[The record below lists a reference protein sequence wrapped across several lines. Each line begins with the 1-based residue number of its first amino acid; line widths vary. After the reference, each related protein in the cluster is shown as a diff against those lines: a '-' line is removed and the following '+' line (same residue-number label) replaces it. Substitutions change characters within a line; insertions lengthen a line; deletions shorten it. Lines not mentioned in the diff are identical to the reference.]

1 MILSRNRHASTLTPR
16 HGLLASLLG
25 LCLLLTGCL
34 SKDGL
39 TSSEELTRFVTSLGA
54 QAQPILIEEGY
65 AEVNLQDADT
75 VALGTLIVSDLAGA
89 PDKLPDFENSKV
101 TIAGLKSSSATNLG
115 NETNVLVGERFH
127 FKLRSESDRFPESAR
142 ISWLQAN
149 KMPLDKLARST
160 GPSVPWL
167 VSVLGISIVFLL
179 VLILVFKMQ
188 AFLALLIA
196 SIVVGIGAGMPLMDV
211 VQSVIDG
218 MGSSL
223 GFIATIIGL
232 GAILGKVLEFSG
244 GAESLARSLIKA
256 FGEKRAPWAM
266 VVTGFLISIPVFFDV
281 GLVIVISIVY
291 AMARKTG
298 KSLLYF
304 GLPLTAGM
312 ATTHAF
318 IPPTPGPIL
327 VAENLGVGLGWV
339 ILFGIIV
346 GFPTAIIAGPWIGCK
361 LAKKHF
367 IAVPDALDLGVDEQR
382 EGTTMELPSLG
393 MILLIIGLP
402 IGMILGGTVLD
413 LLIDQGTLSSQPVFD
428 LLIFLGHPII
438 ALIFA
443 TLLSL
448 YLLGTRRGVTRD
460 KLMELSTASLAPA
473 GIIILVTGA
482 GGVFKQML
490 GDSGVGQTLADLIAS
505 TPLSTIVL
513 AYIFAV
519 IVRVTQGSATVSMIA
534 ASSLI
539 APVVEAAGISEMH
552 TALVV
557 IAIAAGATILSH
569 VNDSGFWI
577 VNRYFGMTEKET
589 LQTWTVVTTVIS
601 VVGFLIAWLL
611 SLLIA

>member
-1 MILSRNRHASTLTPR
+1 MIFSRPPF
-16 HGLLASLLG
+16 LASSQRRSVPLILLG
-25 LCLLLTGCL
+25 LCLFLSGCL
-34 SKDGL
+34 QKEGL
-39 TSSEELTRFVTSLGA
+39 TSKEVMADFVATLGP
-54 QAQPILIEEGY
+54 QAEGALVEEGY
-65 AEVNLQDADT
+65 TEIRLKDEDRV
-75 VALGTLIVSDLAGA
+75 VLGTLMVTDLTGA
-89 PDKLPDFENSKV
+89 PEKLPDFQKGTV
-101 TIAGLKSSSATNLG
+101 TIGGLPAASATNLG
-115 NETNVLVGERFH
+115 NETNVLVGDRFH
-127 FKLRSESDRFPESAR
+127 FKFRSESKRFHEDAR
-142 ISWLQAN
+142 IDWLKSN
-149 KMPLDKLARST
+149 KIALDKLARSS
-160 GPSVPWL
+160 GPPVTWL
-167 VSVLGISIVFLL
+167 VSLLGITIVFLL

-266 VVTGFLISIPVFFDV
+266 VLTGFLISIPVFFDV
-281 GLVIVISIVY
+281 GLVIVISIIY
-291 AMARKTG
+291 AMARDTK

-339 ILFGIIV
+339 ILFGFII
-346 GFPTAIIAGPWIGCK
+346 GLPTAIIAGPWIGCK

-367 IAVPDALDLGVDEQR
+367 IGVPDASELGIEDQR
-382 EGTTMELPSLG
+382 EGSVMELPSLK

-402 IGMILGGTVLD
+402 IVMILGGTVLK
-413 LLIDQGTLSSQPVFD
+413 LLIDQGTLTNNPALEIF
-428 LLIFLGHPII
+428 IFLGHPIV
-438 ALIFA
+438 ALIIA
-443 TLLSL
+443 TLVSL
-448 YLLGTRRGVTRD
+448 YLLGTRRGVGRD

-505 TPLSTIVL
+505 SPFSTIVL

-539 APVVEAAGISEMH
+539 APVVDAAALGEMQK
-552 TALVV
+552 ALVV
-557 IAIAAGATILSH
+557 ISIAAGATILSH

-601 VVGFLIAWLL
+601 VVGFLLAWLI
-611 SLLIA
+611 SVLI

>member
-1 MILSRNRHASTLTPR
+1 MLNSQNRSPGHSLRLALR
-16 HGLLASLLG
+16 LLMLG
-25 LCLLLTGCL
+25 LCFLGSGCL
-34 SKDGL
+34 KETGLISKQRM
-39 TSSEELTRFVTSLGA
+39 EAFVESLGP
-54 QAQPILIEEGY
+54 QALPVLVEEGF
-65 AEVNLQDADT
+65 AEVQLRDEDQTTLGRLQVTDLSVDPEALALYT
-75 VALGTLIVSDLAGA
+75 NGKIRVAGYQAH
-89 PDKLPDFENSKV
+89 
-101 TIAGLKSSSATNLG
+101 SATNLG
-115 NETNVLVGERFH
+115 NETNVLVSDRFQI
-127 FKLRSESDRFPESAR
+127 KLRSENEAFDEAAR
-142 ISWLQAN
+142 IQWLESNA
-149 KMPLDKLARST
+149 MTLGKLARTT
-160 GPSVPWL
+160 GPSVAWL
-167 VSVLGISIVFLL
+167 VSVLGVSVVFLL

-196 SIVVGIGAGMPLMDV
+196 SIIVGIGAGMDLMEV

-218 MGSSL
+218 MGGSL

-244 GAESLARSLIKA
+244 GAESLAHSLIKA
-256 FGEKRAPWAM
+256 FGEKRVSWAM
-266 VVTGFLISIPVFFDV
+266 VLTGFLISIPVFFDV
-281 GLVIVISIVY
+281 GLVIVISILY
-291 AMARKTG
+291 AMARDTK

-327 VAENLGVGLGWV
+327 VAGNLGVGLGWV
-339 ILFGIIV
+339 ILFGFIV
-346 GFPTAIIAGPWIGCK
+346 GLPTAIIAGPWIGCK
-361 LAKKHF
+361 LAEKHF
-367 IAVPDALDLGVDEQR
+367 VPVPDISRLGLENQR
-382 EGTTMELPSLG
+382 EGTAMELPSLG

-402 IGMILGGTVLD
+402 ITMILGGTVLD
-413 LLIDQGTLSSQPVFD
+413 LLVDQGRLGSNTAVTVF
-428 LLIFLGHPII
+428 IFLGHPII
-438 ALIFA
+438 ALIIA

-448 YLLGTRRGVTRD
+448 YLLGTRRGVSRS

-505 TPLSTIVL
+505 SSLSTLVL
-513 AYIFAV
+513 AYLFAV

-539 APVVEAAGISEMH
+539 APVVEAANLGEMH
-552 TALVV
+552 KALVV
-557 IAIAAGATILSH
+557 ISIAAGATILSH

-577 VNRYFGMTEKET
+577 VNRYFGMTEKQT

-601 VVGFLIAWLL
+601 VVGFFIAWLL
-611 SLLIA
+611 SLVI

>member
-1 MILSRNRHASTLTPR
+1 M
-16 HGLLASLLG
+16 LG
-25 LCLLLTGCL
+25 LCLFLSGCL
-34 SKDGL
+34 QKEGL
-39 TSSEELTRFVTSLGA
+39 TSKEVMADFVATLGP
-54 QAQPILIEEGY
+54 QAEGALVEEGY
-65 AEVNLQDADT
+65 TEIRLKDEDRV
-75 VALGTLIVSDLAGA
+75 VLGTLMVTDLTGA
-89 PDKLPDFENSKV
+89 PEKLPDFQKGTV
-101 TIAGLKSSSATNLG
+101 TIGGLPAASATNLG
-115 NETNVLVGERFH
+115 NETNVLVGDRFH
-127 FKLRSESDRFPESAR
+127 FKFRSESKRFHEDAR
-142 ISWLQAN
+142 IDWLKSN
-149 KMPLDKLARST
+149 KIALDKLARSS
-160 GPSVPWL
+160 GPPVTWL
-167 VSVLGISIVFLL
+167 VSLLGITIVFLL

-266 VVTGFLISIPVFFDV
+266 VLTGFLISIPVFFDV
-281 GLVIVISIVY
+281 GLVIVISIIY
-291 AMARKTG
+291 AMARDTK

-339 ILFGIIV
+339 ILFGFII
-346 GFPTAIIAGPWIGCK
+346 GLPTAIIAGPWIGCK

-367 IAVPDALDLGVDEQR
+367 IGVPDASELGIEDQR
-382 EGTTMELPSLG
+382 EGSVMELPSLK

-402 IGMILGGTVLD
+402 IVMILGGTVLK
-413 LLIDQGTLSSQPVFD
+413 LLIDQGTLTNNPALEIF
-428 LLIFLGHPII
+428 IFLGHPIV
-438 ALIFA
+438 ALIIA
-443 TLLSL
+443 TLVSL
-448 YLLGTRRGVTRD
+448 YLLGTRRGVGRD

-505 TPLSTIVL
+505 SPFSTIVL

-539 APVVEAAGISEMH
+539 APVVDAAALGEMQK
-552 TALVV
+552 ALVV
-557 IAIAAGATILSH
+557 ISIAAGATILSH

-601 VVGFLIAWLL
+601 VVGFLLAWLI
-611 SLLIA
+611 SVLI